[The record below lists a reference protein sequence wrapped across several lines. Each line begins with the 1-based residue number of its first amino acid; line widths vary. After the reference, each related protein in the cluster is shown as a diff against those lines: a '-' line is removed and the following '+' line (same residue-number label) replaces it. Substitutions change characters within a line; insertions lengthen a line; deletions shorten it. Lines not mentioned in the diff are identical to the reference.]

1 MADPL
6 TAYQV
11 ASIGMAAFG
20 AITGFL
26 GGRKQ
31 DAINE
36 EIAQAQFQMNT
47 AQHTFNWQEA
57 RDAYWYTIEGMDLAE
72 YNLETTRKWK
82 HQTAINE
89 WIDKDKQRL
98 FDYSNQVDAY
108 EASLEAMNRQLGYN
122 TTAANLAVNASK
134 RAYQD
139 ELQLM
144 SYQIE
149 DMAIKEI
156 RKEKDVSI
164 RQKGL
169 RDQRGA
175 SIKETSLRKQQFQN
189 DLSAQRAQNKA
200 RVDELA
206 MKSLDTEG
214 KIRARGQVG
223 RSARKSIVA
232 NLAGYKALEAD
243 IAKAM
248 YTSEVAGQINI
259 ELLSAK
265 LKASGDQLQ
274 LQDDLL
280 MEDLYNTRVDTEFGK
295 EQLFTQLQSTN
306 LEYDHQQEIQKLD
319 KFNADLRAREMVASK
334 PILAPQLMKPLE
346 IPQAK
351 LQKPR
356 YPREGPRPIKFAA
369 STGHGIAGLASGM
382 SALSTAIAGLG
393 D

>member
-1 MADPL
+1 FAMA
-6 TAYQV
+6 T
-11 ASIGMAAFG
+11 
-20 AITGFL
+20 
-26 GGRKQ
+26 
-31 DAINE
+31 E
-36 EIAQAQFQMNT
+36 
-47 AQHTFNWQEA
+47 QHNFNWQEA
-57 RDAYWYTIEGMDLAE
+57 KDAYWYTIEGLDLAE

-149 DMAIKEI
+149 DMAIKET
-156 RKEKDVSI
+156 RKEKDVGI

-223 RSARKSIVA
+223 
-232 NLAGYKALEAD
+232 
-243 IAKAM
+243 
-248 YTSEVAGQINI
+248 
-259 ELLSAK
+259 
-265 LKASGDQLQ
+265 
-274 LQDDLL
+274 
-280 MEDLYNTRVDTEFGK
+280 
-295 EQLFTQLQSTN
+295 
-306 LEYDHQQEIQKLD
+306 
-319 KFNADLRAREMVASK
+319 
-334 PILAPQLMKPLE
+334 
-346 IPQAK
+346 
-351 LQKPR
+351 
-356 YPREGPRPIKFAA
+356 
-369 STGHGIAGLASGM
+369 
-382 SALSTAIAGLG
+382 
-393 D
+393 